1 VLRRRSKLLQGW
13 RIRYANTVNKT
24 HNGNVLR
31 CKFNE
36 PKEGK
41 LGGFSYLES
50 LKKHKRR
57 LHWGTFF
64 EDSLVGLKKGK
75 LAPIRCRFKTIL
87 TSVTRTRSLGYFF
100 IFKESE
106 KILTMDSVRN
116 VLLDQ
121 FNECERIRSLDNLF
135 NFRESEKSL
144 TMDSVGVPSL

>member
-1 VLRRRSKLLQGW
+1 MLQGL
-13 RIRYANTVNKT
+13 RIRNTSDGSVERNMEPALGQRCRYANAINKT

-64 EDSLVGLKKGK
+64 NDSPAGSKK
-75 LAPIRCRFKTIL
+75 
-87 TSVTRTRSLGYFF
+87 
-100 IFKESE
+100 
-106 KILTMDSVRN
+106 
-116 VLLDQ
+116 
-121 FNECERIRSLDNLF
+121 RIN
-135 NFRESEKSL
+135 
-144 TMDSVGVPSL
+144 